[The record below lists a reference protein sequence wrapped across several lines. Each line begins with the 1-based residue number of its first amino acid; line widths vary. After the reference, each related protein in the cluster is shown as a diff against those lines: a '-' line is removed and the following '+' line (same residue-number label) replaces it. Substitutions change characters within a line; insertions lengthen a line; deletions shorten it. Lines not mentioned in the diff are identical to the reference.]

1 MTPTPPLLPPAAS
14 DADRRALPGWA
25 LPIAL
30 LGLAILLVSTLPAL
44 VARRRLEAAE
54 RRIVQEI
61 RGMEQSTDRI
71 VRDRQAVV
79 ADRFVLDRAL
89 RELLEP
95 GTRVA
100 LPRAAP
106 QAP

>member
-1 MTPTPPLLPPAAS
+1 MTPRPGPLLPVET
-14 DADRRALPGWA
+14 DDDRRPLPGWS

-54 RRIVQEI
+54 RRMNEEI
-61 RGMEQSTDRI
+61 RDLDVTTERI
-71 VRDRQAVV
+71 VRDRQAVLS
-79 ADRFVLDRAL
+79 DRFVLDRAL

-95 GTRVA
+95 GPRIA
-100 LPRAAP
+100 LPRGP
-106 QAP
+106 QSP